1 MRNRIKFC
9 CVSIAMAA
17 TFTVAFGQSGD
28 FTVTGKAVTATG
40 QPIVNATATYTSI
53 AHHLSWDFS
62 DANGNFGKSNTGIAG
77 PVSPEPAFSVFSAGF
92 VRAELYGL
100 DGRKAGNL
108 FEGYLDKGMYS
119 FKLPSTLARTVYVLK
134 TTAGD
139 KVTFQ
144 KLMNTSGRNGI
155 AAAGPASCGV
165 SQTAVAK
172 KLAAVDTVRIGKTGY
187 TPVKISVDSYTA
199 NVGNVIL
206 TPIDIEGKVN
216 TLFGTLSQPEK
227 VGQLVQG
234 DCPASS
240 FVTSAL
246 LGTIFGGGTDGP
258 GGGAGIATDWASF
271 CTNYQTA
278 SQTTAKKIPLL
289 IGFDIV
295 HGFGKCKGATVNP
308 HNIGLGCTFDPTIV
322 QKCFRVAGI
331 EARGGGVNVAWGPC
345 IAVPRNDKWGRVYE
359 GFSESPVLTPVMA
372 RAAVLGFQLSD
383 LSNPLVVA
391 ACTKHFAGDGGT
403 DGGVDRG
410 NDIEDDATLRAIHL
424 PGYTAAVQAGTAAIM
439 ASFSSWRGV
448 RMHENKALLTDWL
461 KTNQGFD
468 GFVNGD
474 WDGDITGTSSS
485 ANCIIAGLDI
495 PMRGAGSDG
504 IGALQTMFNGLYSSG
519 SGARVD
525 DAVKRLLRIK
535 YRMGLFT
542 APLATDLAVT
552 ATVGSQ
558 AHRDI
563 AREAVRK
570 SLVLLKTSAGILP
583 ISKTAKVT
591 LVGPHAQDVGLQCG
605 GWTLGWQ
612 GESSA
617 AGNTMPGT
625 TIRQGF
631 ESIGGTANISYS
643 ADGNGIT
650 GGVAVVC
657 IGEQPYAE
665 MVGDRTDLT
674 IPEANLV
681 TTAKNSGAK
690 VICVMITGRP
700 MDISTIVDK
709 CDAIVAAWLPGT
721 EGGGI
726 AEVLYGNYEFR
737 GKLSTSWP
745 RNTAQEPINVGDAT
759 YDPLYP
765 YDYGLNSAGQ
775 QLPTGIYQ

>member
-1 MRNRIKFC
+1 MKRNRIRLCF
-9 CVSIAMAA
+9 VSVVTVAA
-17 TFTVAFGQSGD
+17 FTVAFAQSGD

-40 QPIVNATATYTSI
+40 QPIASATATYTSI
-53 AHHLSWDFS
+53 AKRLSWDFS
-62 DANGNFGKSNTGIAG
+62 DANGNFGTGNTAVAG
-77 PVSPEPAFSVFSAGF
+77 PVSHDASFSIPSAGF

-100 DGRKAGNL
+100 DGRKIGAL

-134 TTAGD
+134 TTVGD
-139 KVTFQ
+139 KVSFR
-144 KLMNTSGRNGI
+144 KLMNAGGRNGVVQT
-155 AAAGPASCGV
+155 GPASCTGA
-165 SQTAVAK
+165 QTAAPK

-187 TPVKISVDSYTA
+187 LPVKIAIDSYTA
-199 NVGNVIL
+199 NVGTITL
-206 TPIDIEGKVN
+206 TPLDIEGQVSA
-216 TLFGTLSQPEK
+216 LFGTLSQAEK
-227 VGQLVQG
+227 VGQLVQV
-234 DCPASS
+234 DCPATS

-246 LGTIFGGGTDGP
+246 LGTIFGGGSDGP
-258 GGGAGIATDWASF
+258 GGGAGHPAEWASF
-271 CTNYQTA
+271 STGYQNA
-278 SQTTAKKIPLL
+278 SQTTGKKIPLL

-295 HGFGKCKGATVNP
+295 HGFGKCNGATVNP
-308 HNIGLGCTFDPTIV
+308 HNIGLGCTFDPVIV

-331 EARGGGVNVAWGPC
+331 EARGGGVNLAFGPC

-359 GFSESPVLTPVMA
+359 GFSESPDLTPVMA

-410 NDIEDDATLRAIHL
+410 NDIGDDATLRSIHL

-439 ASFSSWRGV
+439 ASFSSWNGV

-570 SLVLLKTSAGILP
+570 SLVLLKTSAGTLP

-612 GESSA
+612 GA

-650 GGVAVVC
+650 GDVAVVC

-665 MVGDRTDLT
+665 MIGDRTDLT
-674 IPEANLV
+674 IPEASLV
-681 TTAKNSGAK
+681 TTAKNSGKK

-700 MDISTIVDK
+700 MDISTIADK

-745 RNTAQEPINVGDAT
+745 RNTAQEPVNVGDAT

-775 QLPTGIYQ
+775 QLPKGIYK

>member
-17 TFTVAFGQSGD
+17 TFTVVFGQSGD
-28 FTVTGKAVTATG
+28 FTVTGQAVTATG
-40 QPIVNATATYTSI
+40 QPIANATATYTSI

-77 PVSPEPAFSVFSAGF
+77 PVSPEPAFSVSSAGF

-100 DGRKAGNL
+100 DGRKTGNL
-108 FEGYLDKGMYS
+108 FEGYLDKGMYF

-134 TTAGD
+134 TTVGD

-144 KLMNTSGRNGI
+144 KLMNTGGRNGI

-216 TLFGTLSQPEK
+216 TLFGTLSQAEK
-227 VGQLVQG
+227 VGQLVQV

-246 LGTIFGGGTDGP
+246 LGTIFGGGADGP
-258 GGGAGIATDWASF
+258 GGGAGIPSDWASF
-271 CTNYQTA
+271 CTNYQNA

-308 HNIGLGCTFDPTIV
+308 HNIGLGCTFDPAIV

-410 NDIEDDATLRAIHL
+410 NDIGDDATLRSIHL

-439 ASFSSWRGV
+439 ASFSSWNGV

-495 PMRGAGSDG
+495 PMRGAGSEG

-570 SLVLLKTSAGILP
+570 SLVLLKTSAGTLP

-612 GESSA
+612 GA

-650 GGVAVVC
+650 GDVAVVC

-665 MVGDRTDLT
+665 MIGDLTDLT

-681 TTAKNSGAK
+681 TNAKNSGKK

-737 GKLSTSWP
+737 GKLSMSWP
-745 RNTAQEPINVGDAT
+745 RNTAQEPVNVGDAT
-759 YDPLYP
+759 YNPLYP

-775 QLPTGIYQ
+775 QLPAGIYQ